1 MILLIILVEEFSK
14 MVSARF
20 DGSRTLLSLSTGTF
34 FFKSSF
40 AKIRVSNVSACP
52 HFKVNVTL

>member
-20 DGSRTLLSLSTGTF
+20 DGSRTLLSLSTGRVKRGDLGFEVKSVF
-34 FFKSSF
+34 F
-40 AKIRVSNVSACP
+40 
-52 HFKVNVTL
+52 